1 MLALDRSTGVWE
13 DRHFGDFPHLLRAG
27 DVLILN
33 DSRVIPARLF
43 ARRRGD
49 PQRDA
54 SARQTPQGRI
64 EVLLTEQ
71 QSPSEWRAL
80 VRPGKKVAVGERLFF
95 SAPDDTAAPSLSAQV
110 IARGEF
116 GERTL
121 RFDPTEDFFDLLDRL
136 GHMPL
141 PPYIHRSDEQEDRE
155 RYQTVF
161 ARTRGSVAAP
171 TAGLHFTP
179 EMLRQIE
186 QADVEICY
194 VTLHVGLGTFQPV
207 RVERL
212 DQIHLHTERYTL
224 PQETAIA
231 INAARLAGR
240 RVVAAGTTTVR
251 VLEHCATLS
260 AGGTL
265 APHSGNT
272 QIFLAPG
279 HHFSLGGRPAHQ
291 FPLAPIHLAHAG
303 LRLRWPGT
311 HARRLSPRGRSA
323 VPILLLRRL
332 HVHLISR
339 RVVQMPAS
347 TKSDKNAKP
356 AIFLLDA
363 MSFIFRAYHA
373 MQRQR
378 PMSTRTGVPT
388 AATYVF
394 VNMIN
399 KLRRDFAPEYFAAIF
414 DTSAPVFRDERAK
427 DFTAVRKFNIKT
439 QQFEQVEYGG
449 YKANR
454 TEMPRRPGA
463 ADSLYP
469 PLA

>member
-1 MLALDRSTGVWE
+1 MLVSDFDYVLPESLIAQHPPSERGTARMLALDRSTGAWE
-13 DRHFGDFPHLLRAG
+13 DRHFGDFPHLLRSG
-27 DVLILN
+27 DVLVLN

-49 PQRDA
+49 PQRDL

-80 VRPGKKVAVGERLFF
+80 VRPGKKVAVGERLVF
-95 SAPDDTAAPSLSAQV
+95 SAPDDTAAASLSAEV

-121 RFDPTEDFFDLLDRL
+121 SFDPTEDFFELLDRL

-179 EMLRQIE
+179 QMLRRIE
-186 QADVEICY
+186 QAGVEIRY

-240 RVVAAGTTTVR
+240 RIVAAGTTTVR

-260 AGGTL
+260 ADGML

-279 HHFSLGGRPAHQ
+279 HHFRLVDALLTNFHLPQSTLLMLVSAFAGREHT
-291 FPLAPIHLAHAG
+291 LAAYRHAVEAQYRFFSYG
-303 LRLRWPGT
+303 DCMF
-311 HARRLSPRGRSA
+311 
-323 VPILLLRRL
+323 
-332 HVHLISR
+332 IS
-339 RVVQMPAS
+339 
-347 TKSDKNAKP
+347 
-356 AIFLLDA
+356 
-363 MSFIFRAYHA
+363 
-373 MQRQR
+373 
-378 PMSTRTGVPT
+378 
-388 AATYVF
+388 
-394 VNMIN
+394 
-399 KLRRDFAPEYFAAIF
+399 
-414 DTSAPVFRDERAK
+414 
-427 DFTAVRKFNIKT
+427 
-439 QQFEQVEYGG
+439 
-449 YKANR
+449 
-454 TEMPRRPGA
+454 
-463 ADSLYP
+463 
-469 PLA
+469 